1 MGCSLFACFTA
12 CKHRKSRHLVNG
24 APSKPHDHGATEA
37 SKVNEPTKQEG
48 VPHVPIEP
56 ILESKKNLEE
66 QLSCNEK
73 KKLTFNLNVKTYEAL
88 STDEEVINNV
98 VENKERERESENKEE
113 EEEEEEEPSNA
124 NKSVPNVAASNVGCY
139 PQNNRYLNCVDEED
153 YEDLDLEGSDLND
166 IVQVL
171 IKEESSESLFSL
183 SIDSRKHVYGAEL
196 GEKEV
201 TSPMPKGESPPKEE
215 PKLVGSNQ
223 NARVMSRFDDPVPN
237 PVENLTQWKVAKA
250 RATSP
255 LPHDDKE
262 NVNVEQDFGKN
273 ISPETIFKLYK
284 KDSKE
289 NPKQKKLM
297 DQEIA
302 VDTSLSS
309 WLATPPMSKGSTN
322 SVGNS
327 PSVRS
332 YSPRSHEDRPILGA
346 LTVEELEQHSASNT
360 PRRPRSLTP
369 VETPITGTVGSYW
382 IHTGRVVD
390 SDSGSSSKGILRTKT
405 VEGENMKWNSIPFEE
420 RLERALEG
428 AIAQGRNERAQ

>member
-56 ILESKKNLEE
+56 ILESKILRTM
-66 QLSCNEK
+66 SCNEK

-201 TSPMPKGESPPKEE
+201 TSPMPK
-215 PKLVGSNQ
+215 
-223 NARVMSRFDDPVPN
+223 VPN

-262 NVNVEQDFGKN
+262 NVNVEQDFDRN

-289 NPKQKKLM
+289 NPKQKKLV

-309 WLATPPMSKGSTN
+309 WLATPAMSKGSTILLEFTIC
-322 SVGNS
+322 
-327 PSVRS
+327 RS

-390 SDSGSSSKGILRTKT
+390 SDSGLPAKEFLNKT

-428 AIAQGRNERAQ
+428 AIAQV

>member
-12 CKHRKSRHLVNG
+12 CKHRKCRHLVNG
-24 APSKPHDHGATEA
+24 TPSKPHEDGATEA

-48 VPHVPIEP
+48 VPQVPIEL
-56 ILESKKNLEE
+56 ILESKKNLKE
-66 QLSCNEK
+66 LMSCHEK
-73 KKLTFNLNVKTYEAL
+73 EKLTFNLNVKTYEAL
-88 STDEEVINNV
+88 STDEEAINNV
-98 VENKERERESENKEE
+98 VENKERERESGNKEE
-113 EEEEEEEPSNA
+113 EEELSNE
-124 NKSVPNVAASNVGCY
+124 NKSVPNVVASNVGCY
-139 PQNNRYLNCVDEED
+139 PPNNRYLNCVDEEE
-153 YEDLDLEGSDLND
+153 YEDLDLDGSNLND
-166 IVQVL
+166 AVQVL
-171 IKEESSESLFSL
+171 VKEESSESLFSL
-183 SIDSRKHVYGAEL
+183 SIDSRKQVYGAEL

-262 NVNVEQDFGKN
+262 NVNVEHDFDKN

-289 NPKQKKLM
+289 SPKQKKLV

-309 WLATPPMSKGSTN
+309 WLATTPMSKGSTN

-369 VETPITGTVGSYW
+369 VETPIIGTVGSYW

-390 SDSGSSSKGILRTKT
+390 SDSGSSSKGMLRTKT
-405 VEGENMKWNSIPFEE
+405 VEGEKMKWNSIPFEE

-428 AIAQGRNERAQ
+428 AIAQV

>member
-56 ILESKKNLEE
+56 ILKSKKNLEE

-98 VENKERERESENKEE
+98 VENKERERE
-113 EEEEEEEPSNA
+113 
-124 NKSVPNVAASNVGCY
+124 
-139 PQNNRYLNCVDEED
+139 YLNCVDEED

-223 NARVMSRFDDPVPN
+223 NARVMRRFDDPVPN
-237 PVENLTQWKVAKA
+237 PSKILT
-250 RATSP
+250 
-255 LPHDDKE
+255 E
-262 NVNVEQDFGKN
+262 N

-289 NPKQKKLM
+289 NPKQKKLV

-309 WLATPPMSKGSTN
+309 WLATPPMSKCSTN

-405 VEGENMKWNSIPFEE
+405 AEGENMKWNSIPFRGKIGESFG
-420 RLERALEG
+420 RSHCSSLGG
-428 AIAQGRNERAQ
+428 A

>member
-12 CKHRKSRHLVNG
+12 CKHRKCRHLVNG
-24 APSKPHDHGATEA
+24 APSKPHDDGATEA

-73 KKLTFNLNVKTYEAL
+73 KKLTFNLNFKTYEAL

-113 EEEEEEEPSNA
+113 EEEPSNA

-139 PQNNRYLNCVDEED
+139 PPNNRYLNCVDEED

-166 IVQVL
+166 IDQVL

-262 NVNVEQDFGKN
+262 NVNVEQDFDKN

-289 NPKQKKLM
+289 NPKQKKLV

-309 WLATPPMSKGSTN
+309 WLATQPMSKCSTN

-428 AIAQGRNERAQ
+428 AIAQV